1 MLGKNM
7 NLEVEIR
14 LSMRLSVSIE
24 KALTFGLY
32 VNYSNS
38 LRSLVSVRVIVFGL
52 YSIFD
57 KILA

>member
-1 MLGKNM
+1 M